1 MYQISELAESVGLS
15 RATLLYYEKLGLLK
29 GKRQANGYRVY
40 TDADRQR
47 LRLMQQLQAGG
58 LSLQECQACL
68 DGKLDR
74 EMLGRRLETLE
85 REIAEKTRSRDL
97 LAALLGRSSLK
108 DWHEEVERV
117 APDLHRAWLM
127 SQGFSSAEAGLV
139 ALVSKDMNAHDA
151 YMAGFMEVFA
161 DLDWWGPGTAE
172 ATRRALTMVPFAPET
187 ILEIGCG
194 PGMATI
200 TLAEASTAR
209 IMATDTA
216 EVALDKLRARIAAR
230 GLNDRIEVRNVDM
243 AALPAPERPWDV
255 IWSEGSADILGVEK
269 ALADWWAL
277 LHPGGVLVFSDM
289 VWRTDKPAD
298 EVREFWAAEYPRDDD
313 ARDPHRAGEARGLPR
328 HPPFRHRAGGDGDL
342 LPPARRAARCPRAA
356 SRGSPCPRRPAPR
369 DRRVRGRAR
378 AVRLRD
384 VRAGAGLTPPGTRED
399 RDMDYSTD
407 YTTHVEATVELF
419 ASTFTAS
426 EGAEEGALIGA
437 LARRLIAET
446 PAGDLR
452 VFTAWEDGTLVGGI
466 FFTRLTYEGDPRT
479 VFMMAPV
486 AVATAH
492 QGKGIGQ
499 RLIAHGLDALRRED
513 VDIAVTYGDPAFYGR
528 VGFEPVSAADLPAP
542 QPLNQP
548 QGWIA
553 QSLTEAPLTPLRGP
567 ARCVAAF
574 DDPALW

>member
-1 MYQISELAESVGLS
+1 MYQISESAESVGLS

-161 DLDWWGPGTAE
+161 DLDCWGPGTAQ

-194 PGMATI
+194 PGMATM
-200 TLAEASTAR
+200 TLTEATKAR
-209 IMATDTA
+209 ITATDTA
-216 EVALDKLRARIAAR
+216 EVALDKLRARIGAR
-230 GLNDRIEVRNVDM
+230 GLNDRIEVQNVDM

-255 IWSEGSADILGVEK
+255 IWSEGSAYILGVEK
-269 ALADWWAL
+269 ALADWRAL
-277 LHPGGVLVFSDM
+277 LRPGGVLVFSDM
-289 VWRTDKPAD
+289 VWRTDKPDD
-298 EVREFWAAEYPRDDD
+298 EVHAFWAGEYPPMTTPTTRV
-313 ARDPHRAGEARGLPR
+313 AQAKSAGYRVHGHFDIGPEGMETYYRPL
-328 HPPFRHRAGGDGDL
+328 
-342 LPPARRAARCPRAA
+342 AAR
-356 SRGSPCPRRPAPR
+356 
-369 DRRVRGRAR
+369 
-378 AVRLRD
+378 
-384 VRAGAGLTPPGTRED
+384 
-399 RDMDYSTD
+399 
-407 YTTHVEATVELF
+407 
-419 ASTFTAS
+419 
-426 EGAEEGALIGA
+426 
-437 LARRLIAET
+437 
-446 PAGDLR
+446 
-452 VFTAWEDGTLVGGI
+452 
-466 FFTRLTYEGDPRT
+466 
-479 VFMMAPV
+479 
-486 AVATAH
+486 
-492 QGKGIGQ
+492 
-499 RLIAHGLDALRRED
+499 LDALEPDLTGSRVLDDLRREID
-513 VDIAVTYGDPAFYGR
+513 VFEAGR
-528 VGFEPVSAADLPAP
+528 GQFGYEMFVLE
-542 QPLNQP
+542 
-548 QGWIA
+548 
-553 QSLTEAPLTPLRGP
+553 RG
-567 ARCVAAF
+567 
-574 DDPALW
+574 